1 MQIRR
6 VELKLNEEL
15 NNIRTQLHEIGRA
28 CTEAEKIFDT
38 PTPASK
44 RADAADS
51 EGYECESSSEP
62 GSESGHAYFIIDD
75 VVKYKVIVKLL
86 IVRLLTNRIES
97 NFWTNRVR
105 FVGEISHSLRCES
118 N

>member
-86 IVRLLTNRIES
+86 IEQELEDILNAEKEAA
-97 NFWTNRVR
+97 RVAQN
-105 FVGEISHSLRCES
+105 GEGGSGSAS
-118 N
+118 